1 MNYGQKLLHIL
12 IAGAGMMIFVIGL
25 AYRTG
30 YFTGQSGT
38 SSTLMIT
45 AGIAIAIIGLVKM
58 KND

>member
-1 MNYGQKLLHIL
+1 MNYGKKFLHIL
-12 IAGAGMMIFVIGL
+12 IAGAGMMICVIGL

-45 AGIAIAIIGLVKM
+45 AGIAIAIIGLAKM

>member
-1 MNYGQKLLHIL
+1 
-12 IAGAGMMIFVIGL
+12 MMIFVIGL

-30 YFTGQSGT
+30 YFTGQSDT
-38 SSTLMIT
+38 SSMLMIT

>member
-12 IAGAGMMIFVIGL
+12 IAGGGMMIVVIGF
-25 AYRTG
+25 AFRTG